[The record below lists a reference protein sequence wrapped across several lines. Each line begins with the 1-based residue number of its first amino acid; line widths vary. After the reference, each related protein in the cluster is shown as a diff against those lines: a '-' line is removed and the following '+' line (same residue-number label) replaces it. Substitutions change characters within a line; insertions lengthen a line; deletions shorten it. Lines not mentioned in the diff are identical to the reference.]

1 MKNENKNELKYED
14 LIKIHY
20 IKSYQELLNIITGK
34 SNFNDLRKNF
44 IFRGLKKENYKLI
57 PSSLRKNDEGNFII
71 TDFIIGSEFL
81 YNKEN
86 PIKIEN
92 KDGFCTSKVDKND
105 KNIKSD
111 KNPEKTIYSSQELQ
125 FRRETYVLL
134 QFLNYTDK
142 IGLKIPANEN
152 VRKWLHN
159 PSNYKYDYKTSWPNS
174 DFFEIISLAQ
184 HYGIPTRALDWTYDY
199 KIAIYFAVE
208 DILKNEKED
217 CVLWA
222 FNYKLFEDHY
232 QEENYEKHKL
242 IIYRP
247 EYNSN
252 PNLSS
257 QKGLF
262 TFWIIF
268 DDENKDDSDNNDFT
282 DETPFEEIII
292 NYLIDNQISVEKGI
306 VKINGYNQIY
316 LSENDVIFHKFIIP
330 GNLKLEIINN
340 LYLDGYSK
348 EYIYPSYN
356 GVVNSIKDR
365 AIIDNM
371 INKDK

>member
-1 MKNENKNELKYED
+1 MKNGNNNELKYDD
-14 LIKIHY
+14 LIKIHH

-44 IFRGLKKENYKLI
+44 IFRGLKKEDYKLI
-57 PSSLRKNDEGNFII
+57 PSALRKNNENAII
-71 TDFIIGSEFL
+71 NDFIVDSEFV
-81 YNKEN
+81 YTKEIN
-86 PIKIEN
+86 INTEN
-92 KDGFCTSKVDKND
+92 GSFFNSLKVNKND
-105 KNIKSD
+105 EEIEIKEY
-111 KNPEKTIYSSQELQ
+111 PENTVYSSSDIQ

-134 QFLNYTDK
+134 QFLNYVDK
-142 IGLKIPANEN
+142 IGLKIQANEN

-159 PSNYKYDYKTSWPNS
+159 PLNYKYNNKTSWPNS

-208 DILKNEKED
+208 DILKNKKEN

-222 FNYKLFEDHY
+222 FNYKLFENHY

-268 DDENKDDSDNNDFT
+268 DNDNENDSKYNDFA
-282 DETPFEEIII
+282 DDTPFDEIII
-292 NYLIDNQISVEKGI
+292 KYLINNQILDKDRNI
-306 VKINGYNQIY
+306 KINGYNQIK

-330 GNLKLEIINN
+330 GNLKLEILED

-348 EYIYPSYN
+348 EYIYPSYE
-356 GVVNSIKDR
+356 GVVNSIKDKV
-365 AIIDNM
+365 ILDKM
-371 INKDK
+371 IHKK